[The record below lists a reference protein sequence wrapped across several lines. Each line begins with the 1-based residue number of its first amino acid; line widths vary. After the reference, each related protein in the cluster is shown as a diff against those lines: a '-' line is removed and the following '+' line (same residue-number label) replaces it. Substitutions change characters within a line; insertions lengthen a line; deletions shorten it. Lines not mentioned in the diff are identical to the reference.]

1 MKRNKLIVF
10 IIIIFLYITI
20 FTQHVRGDFDSYMLD
35 MAKPKTYGTMLE
47 LRALCCM
54 YR

>member
-1 MKRNKLIVF
+1 M
-10 IIIIFLYITI
+10 IIYLYL
-20 FTQHVRGDFDSYMLD
+20 QHVRGDFDSYMMD